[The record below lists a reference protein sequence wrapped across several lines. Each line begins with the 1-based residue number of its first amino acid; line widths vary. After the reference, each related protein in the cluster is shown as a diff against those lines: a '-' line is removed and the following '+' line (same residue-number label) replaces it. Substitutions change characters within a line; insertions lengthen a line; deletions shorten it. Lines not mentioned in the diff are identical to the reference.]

1 MNDKKI
7 SESLATFGAD
17 LRFEAIPDE
26 TIDRA
31 KHLILDAV
39 GIALASTSYD
49 FAHRSLSGLSSM
61 GTGSYDVIGFPNKL
75 ELRDA
80 ITMNAILVHGL
91 DFDDTHIAGVVH
103 PTASCLP
110 CSMGVGSQI
119 QADGKEV
126 LAAYVLGM
134 EAVTRLSAVAKGGF
148 HQVGFHPTGL
158 VGTFACSLIA
168 GRLYGMNAEHLS
180 FAQGIALSLAS
191 GSLEF
196 LQDGAWTKRMH
207 PGWSGVSGFV
217 AANMARAGFV
227 GPKEAYEGRYGLYN
241 SYLGNERE
249 NCDLDI
255 ATQGLGSV
263 WEVTNVAV
271 KPFPACHFTH
281 ACIDSAIALAREYNI
296 SPAQIKS
303 VRALVPKETVGVVCE
318 PLANKRRPAN
328 SYEAQFSIPYAIAC
342 GFKLGKFG
350 LSELNEDCL
359 ADPEILELAAKVDY
373 AVDPKSGFPE
383 YYSGEVEVT
392 LQDGQTFS
400 HREHMNRGC
409 QDRPLSSLDIQEKF
423 IKNAEMAVS
432 RARVEQIQETVLNL
446 EKATDISSVMQIL
459 AAR

>member
-1 MNDKKI
+1 MNIMTI
-7 SESLATFGAD
+7 SENLSNFGAN
-17 LRFEAIPDE
+17 LSFEAIPDA
-26 TIDRA
+26 TITRA
-31 KHLILDAV
+31 KYLILDAV
-39 GIALASTSYD
+39 GIALASTRYD

-61 GTGSYDVIGFPNKL
+61 GAGSFDVIGFPNKL

-110 CSMGVGSQI
+110 CSMGIGSQI
-119 QADGKEV
+119 QANGKEV

-158 VGTFACSLIA
+158 VGTFACALIA
-168 GRLYGMNAEHLS
+168 GRLYGMNAEQMN
-180 FAQGIALSLAS
+180 FAQGIALSMAS

-227 GPKEAYEGRYGLYN
+227 GPKETYEGRYGLYN
-241 SYLGNERE
+241 SYLGKEKA
-249 NCDLDI
+249 NCDLEI
-255 ATQGLGSV
+255 ATRDLGSV
-263 WEVTNVAV
+263 WEVAKVAV
-271 KPFPACHFTH
+271 KPYPACHFTH
-281 ACIDSAIALAREYNI
+281 ACIDSSIALMRDHNI
-296 SPAQIKS
+296 PLAEIKS
-303 VRALVPKETVGVVCE
+303 IRALVPKETVGVVCE

-342 GFKLGKFG
+342 GLKLQKFG
-350 LSELNEDCL
+350 LSELKDECL
-359 ADPEILELAAKVDY
+359 CNPEILGLAAKVCY
-373 AVDPKSGFPE
+373 EIDPKSGFPE
-383 YYSGEVEVT
+383 YYSGEVVVS
-392 LQDGQTFS
+392 LQDGRELS

-409 QDRPLSSLDIQEKF
+409 QDRPLSSLDIEQKYM
-423 IKNAEMAVS
+423 KNAEMAVS
-432 RARVEQIQETVLNL
+432 GSRAREIQAAVLNL
-446 EKATDISSVMQIL
+446 DKAEDVRVVTKIL
-459 AAR
+459 SAR